1 LIDTASIE
9 HDRAHIL
16 PPSITRIDPIPG
28 RDRMSDTFVG
38 DELASQPDSW
48 RAAAA
53 LLPSVADVLPRAGE
67 RVAVV
72 GCGTSW
78 FIAMSYAVAREQA
91 GLGVTDAFAGSEYP
105 IGREYDVVV
114 TISRSGTTTE
124 IIDLLRTLDTQ
135 RTVLITAVPD
145 SPAATYADDTVA
157 MPFADERSVV
167 QTRFATSTLAL
178 LRASLGDDVE
188 ALALQAE
195 RALALPIEDL
205 LDAEQVSFVGRG
217 PAVGLT
223 FEAALKTREA
233 AQFWAESYPA
243 MDYRHGPIAIA
254 QPGRLVWSLGA
265 APDGLADEVAATG
278 ATFVA
283 HDLDPIAGLVVVH
296 RFAVAL
302 AARKGLD
309 PDHPRSLTRSVILT

>member
-1 LIDTASIE
+1 MT
-9 HDRAHIL
+9 
-16 PPSITRIDPIPG
+16 
-28 RDRMSDTFVG
+28 DTFVSE
-38 DELASQPDSW
+38 ELASQPETW

-53 LLPSVADVLPRAGE
+53 LLPSFVDSLPQPGE

-105 IGREYDVVV
+105 AGRDYDRVV

-124 IIDLLRTLDTQ
+124 IVSLLSALPTQ
-135 RTVLITAVPD
+135 RTVLITAVAD
-145 SPAATYADDTVA
+145 SPAAAVADDVVA
-157 MPFADERSVV
+157 LPFADERSVV
-167 QTRFATSTLAL
+167 QTRFATTTLAL
-178 LRASLGDDVE
+178 LRASIGDDVD
-188 ALALQAE
+188 ALAAQAE
-195 RALALPIEDL
+195 TALTLPIDDL

-217 PAVGLT
+217 AAVGLT

-254 QPGRLVWSLGA
+254 QPGRLVWSLGES
-265 APDGLADEVAATG
+265 PEGLEDEVAATG
-278 ATFVA
+278 ARFVR
-283 HDLDPIAGLVVVH
+283 HELDPIAGLVVVH

-302 AARKGLD
+302 AERRGLD

>member
-1 LIDTASIE
+1 MT
-9 HDRAHIL
+9 
-16 PPSITRIDPIPG
+16 
-28 RDRMSDTFVG
+28 DTFVSA
-38 DELASQPDSW
+38 ELASQPETW
-48 RAAAA
+48 RTAAGMLPTIAGA
-53 LLPSVADVLPRAGE
+53 LPQPGE

-91 GLGVTDAFAGSEYP
+91 GLGTTDAFAGSEYP
-105 IGREYDVVV
+105 ASREYDRVV

-124 IIDLLRTLDTQ
+124 IVDLLRALPSQ

-145 SPAATYADDTVA
+145 SPAAAVADDVVA
-157 MPFADERSVV
+157 LPFADERSVV
-167 QTRFATSTLAL
+167 QTRFATTTLAL
-178 LRASLGDDVE
+178 LRASIGDDVD
-188 ALALQAE
+188 ALAAQAE
-195 RALALPIEDL
+195 TALTLPIDDL
-205 LDAEQVSFVGRG
+205 LDAEQVTFVGRG
-217 PAVGLT
+217 AAVGLT
-223 FEAALKTREA
+223 AEAALKTREA

-265 APDGLADEVAATG
+265 APTGLADDVAATG
-278 ATFVA
+278 ARFVH

-302 AARKGLD
+302 AEQRGLD

>member
-1 LIDTASIE
+1 
-9 HDRAHIL
+9 
-16 PPSITRIDPIPG
+16 
-28 RDRMSDTFVG
+28 MSDTFVA

-48 RAAAA
+48 RTAAA
-53 LLPSVADVLPRAGE
+53 LLPSFSDVLPQPGE

-91 GLGVTDAFAGSEYP
+91 GLGVTDAFAGSEFP
-105 IGREYDVVV
+105 LGRTYDRVV

-124 IIDLLRTLDTQ
+124 IIDLLAAITGAP
-135 RTVLITAVPD
+135 TVLITAVPD
-145 SPAATYADDTVA
+145 SPAAAGADHVVA
-157 MPFADERSVV
+157 LPFADERSVV
-167 QTRFATSTLAL
+167 QTRFATTTLAL
-178 LRASLGDDVE
+178 LRASLGEDVD
-188 ALALQAE
+188 ALARQAE
-195 RALALPIEDL
+195 RALTIPIDDL
-205 LDAEQVSFVGRG
+205 LDAEQVSFLGRG
-217 PAVGLT
+217 PAIGLT

-254 QPGRLVWSLGA
+254 QPGRLVWTLGP
-265 APDGLADEVAATG
+265 APEGLAAEVERTG
-278 ATFVA
+278 ATFVD

-302 AARKGLD
+302 AAQKGLD
-309 PDHPRSLTRSVILT
+309 PDNPRSLTRSVILT

>member
-1 LIDTASIE
+1 MT
-9 HDRAHIL
+9 
-16 PPSITRIDPIPG
+16 
-28 RDRMSDTFVG
+28 DTFVSE
-38 DELASQPDSW
+38 ELASQPETW

-53 LLPSVADVLPRAGE
+53 LLPSFVDSLPQPGE

-105 IGREYDVVV
+105 TGREYDRVV

-124 IIDLLRTLDTQ
+124 IISLLSELPTQ
-135 RTVLITAVPD
+135 RTVLITAVAD
-145 SPAATYADDTVA
+145 SPAAAVADAVVA
-157 MPFADERSVV
+157 LPFADERSVV
-167 QTRFATSTLAL
+167 QTRFATTALAL
-178 LRASLGDDVE
+178 LRASIGDDVD
-188 ALALQAE
+188 ALAVQAE
-195 RALALPIEDL
+195 TALALPIDDL
-205 LDAEQVSFVGRG
+205 LGAEQVSFVGRG
-217 PAVGLT
+217 AAVGLT
-223 FEAALKTREA
+223 YEAALKTREA

-265 APDGLADEVAATG
+265 APEGLADEVAATG
-278 ATFVA
+278 ARFVH

-302 AARKGLD
+302 AEARGLD

>member
-1 LIDTASIE
+1 MT
-9 HDRAHIL
+9 
-16 PPSITRIDPIPG
+16 
-28 RDRMSDTFVG
+28 DTFVSE
-38 DELASQPDSW
+38 ELASQPETW

-53 LLPSVADVLPRAGE
+53 LLPSFVDSLPQPGE

-105 IGREYDVVV
+105 TGREYDRVV

-124 IIDLLRTLDTQ
+124 IVSLLAALPTQ

-145 SPAATYADDTVA
+145 SPAAAEADDVVA
-157 MPFADERSVV
+157 LPFADERSVV
-167 QTRFATSTLAL
+167 QTRFATTTLAL
-178 LRASLGDDVE
+178 LRASIGDDVD
-188 ALALQAE
+188 ALAAQAE
-195 RALALPIEDL
+195 TALTLPIDDL

-217 PAVGLT
+217 AAVGLT

-254 QPGRLVWSLGA
+254 QPGRLVWSLGES
-265 APDGLADEVAATG
+265 PEGLEDEVAATG
-278 ATFVA
+278 ARFVR
-283 HDLDPIAGLVVVH
+283 HELDPIAGLVVVH

-302 AARKGLD
+302 AERRGLD